1 MLQTITP
8 EICKK
13 LEKIGFQ
20 KDEINTIQLVHQ
32 LKTGLYSI
40 DIKKLINRVAFENLS
55 KGVAET
61 FEKNEWSEEN
71 FLTLLKILE
80 MKIVVDTNIFF
91 LGLNPKSYYH
101 PIIKGIYLKKYS
113 LLISTSVLL
122 EYEEILQKVFSE
134 TLLEKFWLFILASEN
149 IFFINPTFNYKL
161 PFADAEDLKFVDCSM
176 PIF

>member
-61 FEKNEWSEEN
+61 FEKNQWSEEN
-71 FLTLLKILE
+71 FFD
-80 MKIVVDTNIFF
+80 IVEDIRNE
-91 LGLNPKSYYH
+91 N
-101 PIIKGIYLKKYS
+101 KK
-113 LLISTSVLL
+113 
-122 EYEEILQKVFSE
+122 
-134 TLLEKFWLFILASEN
+134 
-149 IFFINPTFNYKL
+149 
-161 PFADAEDLKFVDCSM
+161 
-176 PIF
+176 